1 LKERNGV
8 EMDTFIPGLI
18 MGFREGLEAF
28 LIVTIILQ
36 YLSQTNKSGFKKFV
50 FNGTIAGVLASFVIG
65 GALFVVSSAIQK
77 TEEIA
82 KIWESGASIVA
93 LVFVT
98 TFIYWMIKHGSNMV
112 VEVQNQVKQ
121 SLSKAGLFSVAF
133 IMVVRE
139 GSEIAIF
146 TFAGQY
152 TLASIG
158 LGISLALIVSLLVY
172 KSMVK
177 INLRVLFNITLIY
190 LILQAGFLLGYA
202 VHEGLSALK
211 ALSIISGDNF
221 IFMKAFDLSGT
232 VFNHKEGVLGI
243 PMYVLFGWYSKPEW
257 IQLILHYGYVVGMI
271 LVWKNLRKNK

>member
-1 LKERNGV
+1 
-8 EMDTFIPGLI
+8 MDTFIPGLI

-36 YLSQTNKSGFKKFV
+36 YLSQTNKNEYKKFV
-50 FNGTIAGVLASFVIG
+50 YNGTMAGVLASFVIG
-65 GALFVVSSAIQK
+65 GLLFAVSSAIQK

-93 LVFVT
+93 LIFVT

-121 SLSKAGLFSVAF
+121 SFSKAGLFSVAF

-158 LGISLALIVSLLVY
+158 LGISLALILSVLIY

-177 INLRVLFNITLIY
+177 INLRILFNITLVY

-211 ALSIISGDNF
+211 ALSVISGDNF
-221 IFMKAFDLSGT
+221 IFTKAFDLSGT

-243 PMYVLFGWYSKPEW
+243 PLYVLFGWYSKPEW
-257 IQLILHYGYVVGMI
+257 IQLILHYGYIVGMT
-271 LVWKNLRKNK
+271 LVWKNLRKKY